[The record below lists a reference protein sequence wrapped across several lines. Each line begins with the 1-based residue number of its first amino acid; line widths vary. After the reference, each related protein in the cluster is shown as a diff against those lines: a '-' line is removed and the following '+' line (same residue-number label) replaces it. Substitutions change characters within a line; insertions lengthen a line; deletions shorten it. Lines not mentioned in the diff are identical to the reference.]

1 METKLRHKLTQQ
13 NETKMETTLETK
25 IETKSR
31 LCLVK
36 VEKHGDNRN
45 RKERQNGDK
54 IETTLRQN

>member
-1 METKLRHKLTQQ
+1 METQIDTKNETKNETKL
-13 NETKMETTLETK
+13 ETKLETQ
-25 IETKSR
+25 IEKKSR